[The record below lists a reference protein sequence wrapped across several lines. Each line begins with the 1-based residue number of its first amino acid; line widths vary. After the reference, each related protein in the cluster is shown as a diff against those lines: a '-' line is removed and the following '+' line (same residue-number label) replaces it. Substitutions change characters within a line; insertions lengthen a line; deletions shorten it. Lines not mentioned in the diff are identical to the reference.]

1 MRHLPAIL
9 ILPVAA
15 WAQGGVTPPWGI
27 QPTLRSLASETARLR
42 PLLEQINPAEWV
54 NKGAPEAYVAQH
66 GSLKA
71 ELGYLTA
78 KLGELEKDPER
89 MTPTL
94 ETYFRLQAVESL
106 LNSMSEGVR
115 RYQNPALADLV
126 LGVIS
131 ESENNRSRLR
141 SYLVELV
148 STKEHELRI
157 MDGEAQR
164 CRGMILKQP
173 PARPAAKPPA
183 AKPVPAAKPQ

>member
-1 MRHLPAIL
+1 M
-9 ILPVAA
+9 
-15 WAQGGVTPPWGI
+15 
-27 QPTLRSLASETARLR
+27 
-42 PLLEQINPAEWV
+42 
-54 NKGAPEAYVAQH
+54 AQH